1 MDEAMTDFALSSEI
15 ELMADLITAASDA
28 TGRLC
33 QQAIDGILG
42 LPQCP
47 EAAGLVQAA
56 GLLEAGEPLEV
67 PGARGATA

>member
-42 LPQCP
+42 LPACP
-47 EAAGLVQAA
+47 EAGLVQAA
-56 GLLEAGEPLEV
+56 GLLEAAEPLEV